1 MRKCPICELNWIE
14 DDEKCCSVC
23 AQDKM
28 PSKPSVQIRK
38 NGTHQ
43 RISWSF
49 QENEIF
55 CEEYVKIFVIGRSTM
70 SASAFVNRIMPLLPK
85 RDFSTLRKKVSNMKQ
100 VLADLGVAD
109 SLDVSSLYSYSN
121 DHFIAARKVLQ
132 KYGYRV

>member
-1 MRKCPICELNWIE
+1 MRKCPICELNWMK
-14 DDEKCCSVC
+14 DDENCCSVC

-28 PSKPSVQIRK
+28 PSKPGEPTGK
-38 NGTHQ
+38 TGTNQ

-55 CEEYVKIFVIGRSTM
+55 CEEYVKNFVIGRSAM

-100 VLADLGVAD
+100 VLADLGVDD
-109 SLDVSSLYSYSN
+109 SLDVSSLYSYSK

>member
-14 DDEKCCSVC
+14 DDENCCSVC
-23 AQDKM
+23 AQQDKM
-28 PSKPSVQIRK
+28 SSKPRK
-38 NGTHQ
+38 NDTHQ

-55 CEEYVKIFVIGRSTM
+55 CEEYVKIFVIGRSAM
-70 SASAFVNRIMPLLPK
+70 PASAFVNRIMPLLPK
-85 RDFSTLRKKVSNMKQ
+85 RGFSTLRKKVSNMKQ
-100 VLADLGVAD
+100 VLADLGVDD

-121 DHFIAARKVLQ
+121 DHLIAARKVLQ

>member
-1 MRKCPICELNWIE
+1 MRKCPICELNWME

-23 AQDKM
+23 AQDKK
-28 PSKPSVQIRK
+28 PPKPSDP
-38 NGTHQ
+38 
-43 RISWSF
+43 ISWSF

-55 CEEYVKIFVIGRSTM
+55 CEEYVKTFVIGRSAM

-100 VLADLGVAD
+100 VLANLGVDD
-109 SLDVSSLYSYSN
+109 SLDVSSLYKYSK
-121 DHFIAARKVLQ
+121 DHYIAARKVLQ

>member
-1 MRKCPICELNWIE
+1 MRKCPICELNWME

-28 PSKPSVQIRK
+28 PSKPIGEI
-38 NGTHQ
+38 GTPQ

-55 CEEYVKIFVIGRSTM
+55 CEEYVKIFVIGRSAM

-100 VLADLGVAD
+100 VLADLGVDD
-109 SLDVSSLYSYSN
+109 SLDVSSLYSYSK
-121 DHFIAARKVLQ
+121 DHYIAARKVLQ
-132 KYGYRV
+132 KYKYRV

>member
-1 MRKCPICELNWIE
+1 MRKCPICELNWIQ
-14 DDEKCCSVC
+14 DDEKCCFVC
-23 AQDKM
+23 AQQDKM
-28 PSKPSVQIRK
+28 SSKPRK
-38 NGTHQ
+38 NGTPQ

-55 CEEYVKIFVIGRSTM
+55 CEEYVKIFVIGRSSM

-100 VLADLGVAD
+100 VLADLGVDD
-109 SLDVSSLYSYSN
+109 SLDVSSLYSYSK